1 MRNNASIIMEKPV
14 LDRNALT
21 RALKALS
28 DPTRLRML
36 RLLAVNR
43 SQMCVCEFVD
53 TLQERQYNV
62 SKHLKILEQAG
73 LIEGEREGR
82 FLYYGLVDG
91 GDATARLLYRLVS
104 RPLRKHR
111 YAAQVRGLRSQARDR
126 QSDRTSSSW
135 VTSFECKTRSRASRA
150 R

>member
-1 MRNNASIIMEKPV
+1 MRNNASIDMEKLV

-21 RALKALS
+21 PAFKALS
-28 DPTRLRML
+28 DPTRLRIL

-73 LIEGEREGR
+73 LIESEKEGR

-91 GDATARLLYRLVS
+91 GDAMARVLYRLVAGVPDSDEVFSDDQS
-104 RPLRKHR
+104 RFEERMELREDGR
-111 YAAQVRGLRSQARDR
+111 CRLGIQTEELA
-126 QSDRTSSSW
+126 
-135 VTSFECKTRSRASRA
+135 E
-150 R
+150 

>member
-1 MRNNASIIMEKPV
+1 M

-82 FLYYGLVDG
+82 FLYYGLVDR
-91 GDATARLLYRLVS
+91 GDATARLLYRLVTGVPDS
-104 RPLRKHR
+104 DEVFSDDQIRFEERMDLREDGR
-111 YAAQVRGLRSQARDR
+111 CRLGIQTERLA
-126 QSDRTSSSW
+126 
-135 VTSFECKTRSRASRA
+135 E
-150 R
+150 